1 MRNLP
6 QDIYPQG
13 LHSAGTSLPVS
24 LASWSFAFFQEMQLN
39 HHIWSVQAA
48 SQGEM
53 AKSLW
58 VRIKGRAGTG
68 DIIVGVC

>member
-24 LASWSFAFFQEMQLN
+24 LASWAFAFFQEMQLN
-39 HHIWSVQAA
+39 HHIWSMQAA
-48 SQGEM
+48 SQGEWPR
-53 AKSLW
+53 AYGSGL
-58 VRIKGRAGTG
+58 KGGQGQVTL
-68 DIIVGVC
+68 